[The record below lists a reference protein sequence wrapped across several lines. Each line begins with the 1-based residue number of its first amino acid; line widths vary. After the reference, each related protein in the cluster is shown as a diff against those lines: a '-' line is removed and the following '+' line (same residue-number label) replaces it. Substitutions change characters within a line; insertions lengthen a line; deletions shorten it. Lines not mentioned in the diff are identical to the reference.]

1 MNNTGREAA
10 ALLERE
16 RRDRQ
21 ILTSLTN
28 HAGLGVEFHEV
39 EKRYGALVAL
49 RRMNLSIAAGEFVV
63 LLGANG
69 SGKTTLLRLA
79 ALLLRPNRGQVKF
92 PGQPED
98 AAEGVKG
105 RIGVVAHTTL
115 LYDELTAEE
124 NLRFFARL
132 YALTEIDERIA
143 RALDNCGLAHRRESL
158 VRTFS
163 RGMRQRLS
171 IARALL
177 HGPGLLLLDEPA
189 TGLDRQGLD
198 WLATTLQALRA
209 SGCTVLMSTHG
220 QSEAMSLATR
230 AVLLDRG
237 ALARDTGPGG
247 DARALLAEVGVV
259 TTPMNSIGAA
269 GGAGDRP

>member
-1 MNNTGREAA
+1 M
-10 ALLERE
+10 
-16 RRDRQ
+16 
-21 ILTSLTN
+21 
-28 HAGLGVEFHEV
+28 EFHEV

-49 RRMNLSIAAGEFVV
+49 RRLNLSIGAGEFIV

-79 ALLLRPNRGQVKF
+79 ALLLRPSRGELRFPCVVDDAGLSVKR
-92 PGQPED
+92 
-98 AAEGVKG
+98 

-124 NLRFFARL
+124 NLLFFARL
-132 YALTEIDERIA
+132 YELSAKDEKILCALET
-143 RALDNCGLAHRRESL
+143 CGLAQRRDSL

-177 HGPGLLLLDEPA
+177 HAPGLLLLDEPA

-198 WLATTLQALRA
+198 WLANTLATLRA

-230 AVLLDRG
+230 ALLLDRG
-237 ALARDTGPGG
+237 ALVRDSGPGG
-247 DARALLAEVGVV
+247 DVRALLAE
-259 TTPMNSIGAA
+259 A
-269 GGAGDRP
+269 GIAGERR

>member
-1 MNNTGREAA
+1 MK
-10 ALLERE
+10 
-16 RRDRQ
+16 
-21 ILTSLTN
+21 SPTN
-28 HAGLGVEFHEV
+28 LASLGVEFHDA

-49 RRMNLSIAAGEFVV
+49 RRMNLSVGAGEFVV

-79 ALLLRPNRGQVKF
+79 ALLLRPSRGQVKF
-92 PGQPED
+92 PGQPDD
-98 AAEGVKG
+98 AVERVKAQ
-105 RIGVVAHTTL
+105 IGLVAHSTL

-124 NLRFFARL
+124 NLRFFAQL
-132 YALTEIDERIA
+132 YDLPEIEDRIA
-143 RALDNCGLAHRRESL
+143 QALETCGLAHRREGL

-189 TGLDRQGLD
+189 TGLDRQGVD
-198 WLATTLQALRA
+198 WLAVTLEGLRA
-209 SGCTVLMSTHG
+209 AGCTVLMSTHG

-230 AVLLDRG
+230 ALLLDHG
-237 ALARDTGPGG
+237 ALMQDTGPGG
-247 DARALLAEVGVV
+247 DVRTLLADAGV
-259 TTPMNSIGAA
+259 
-269 GGAGDRP
+269 AGDRR

>member
-1 MNNTGREAA
+1 M
-10 ALLERE
+10 
-16 RRDRQ
+16 
-21 ILTSLTN
+21 SSSTN

-49 RRMNLSIAAGEFVV
+49 KRMNLSVGAGEFVV

-79 ALLLRPNRGQVKF
+79 ALLLRPNRGQLKF
-92 PGQPED
+92 PGRPDDSVEHIK
-98 AAEGVKG
+98 A

-124 NLRFFARL
+124 NLRFFAQL
-132 YALTEIDERIA
+132 YELSEMDELITQ
-143 RALDNCGLAHRRESL
+143 ALDNCGLAHRRESL

-177 HGPGLLLLDEPA
+177 HRPDLLLLDEPA
-189 TGLDRQGLD
+189 TGLDRQGLL
-198 WLATTLQALRA
+198 WLASTLASLRD
-209 SGCTVLMSTHG
+209 SGCTVLMSTHV

-237 ALARDTGPGG
+237 ALAQDTGPGG
-247 DARALLAEVGVV
+247 DTRALLANAGV
-259 TTPMNSIGAA
+259 A
-269 GGAGDRP
+269 GERR

>member
-1 MNNTGREAA
+1 VAQPATLN
-10 ALLERE
+10 
-16 RRDRQ
+16 
-21 ILTSLTN
+21 SSTN
-28 HAGLGVEFHEV
+28 HAGLGIEFHDV

-49 RRMNLSIAAGEFVV
+49 RRTNFSVGAGEFVV

-79 ALLLRPNRGQVKF
+79 ALLLRPNRGQVMF
-92 PGQPED
+92 PGLPGDSMERTK
-98 AAEGVKG
+98 A

-124 NLRFFARL
+124 NLRFFAQL
-132 YALTEIDERIA
+132 YDLNKIYERIA

-177 HGPGLLLLDEPA
+177 HEPGLLLLDEPA

-198 WLATTLQALRA
+198 WLASTLDSLRA

-237 ALARDTGPGG
+237 VLAQDTGPDG
-247 DARALLAEVGVV
+247 DPRALLADAGV
-259 TTPMNSIGAA
+259 A
-269 GGAGDRP
+269 GERR

>member
-1 MNNTGREAA
+1 M
-10 ALLERE
+10 
-16 RRDRQ
+16 
-21 ILTSLTN
+21 
-28 HAGLGVEFHEV
+28 EFHEV

-49 RRMNLSIAAGEFVV
+49 RCLNLSLGAGEFVV

-79 ALLLRPNRGQVKF
+79 ALLLRPSRGEVRF
-92 PGQPED
+92 PGLAD
-98 AAEGVKG
+98 DLGVSVKK
-105 RIGVVAHTTL
+105 RIGVVAHTSL

-124 NLRFFARL
+124 NLHFFAQL
-132 YALTEIDERIA
+132 YELPAIEERIS
-143 RALDNCGLAHRRESL
+143 RAMETCGLAHRRDSL

-177 HGPGLLLLDEPA
+177 HAPGLLLLDEPA

-198 WLATTLQALRA
+198 WLAQTLEALRD

-220 QSEAMSLATR
+220 KSEAMSLASR

-237 ALARDTGPGG
+237 ALVQDTGPDG
-247 DARALLAEVGVV
+247 DVRGLLAEAGV
-259 TTPMNSIGAA
+259 TGE
-269 GGAGDRP
+269 RR